1 MAEGETE
8 KEYDTR
14 KANEELRERFQ
25 ALTAAL
31 KESPQPP
38 LEASL
43 HFCQEFCQVLVE
55 HAGRWKT
62 DEDPLPLLEVY
73 TVAILSFAKAA
84 SCLSS
89 DCENV
94 PLLLEK
100 LALSCA
106 ELLLSVPQ
114 HVPGALWEE
123 FQSSV
128 KLAHS
133 LLQESGSTQLRLLS
147 VLAQQD
153 GVWANTTLS
162 SILSNQIPRAEQ
174 VHEYLE
180 SEGPTLLNMRIKHLI
195 KVDGIDKAA
204 VLAKICSEYP
214 GYEGKGNFKQ
224 TYLVCICMI
233 KSQEQLMEEVRNS
246 CLLMF
251 TGTLH
256 RNPTTE
262 QQGRISSSAVLGLS
276 CAQ

>member
-14 KANEELRERFQ
+14 KAIDELRERFQ
-25 ALTAAL
+25 GLTTAL
-31 KESPQPP
+31 KENSKSP

-89 DCENV
+89 ECENV

-100 LALSCA
+100 LSLSCA
-106 ELLLSVPQ
+106 ELLLLLPQ

-123 FQSSV
+123 FQSSM

-133 LLQESGSTQLRLLS
+133 LLQESGSTQLCLLS

-153 GVWANTTLS
+153 GVWSNTTLS
-162 SILSNQIPRAEQ
+162 SILSDQIPQTEQ
-174 VHEYLE
+174 VREYLE
-180 SEGPTLLNMRIKHLI
+180 LEGATLLNMRIKHLI
-195 KVDGIDKAA
+195 KVDSVDKAA
-204 VLAKICSEYP
+204 VLAKMCSEYP

-224 TYLVCICMI
+224 TYLLCICMA
-233 KSQEQLMEEVRNS
+233 KSQEQLMEEVRNDTQKHS
-246 CLLMF
+246 SLYA
-251 TGTLH
+251 
-256 RNPTTE
+256 
-262 QQGRISSSAVLGLS
+262 QGYYI
-276 CAQ
+276 

>member
-1 MAEGETE
+1 MPVCGLFF
-8 KEYDTR
+8 D
-14 KANEELRERFQ
+14 
-25 ALTAAL
+25 
-31 KESPQPP
+31 S
-38 LEASL
+38 
-43 HFCQEFCQVLVE
+43 QVLVE

-153 GVWANTTLS
+153 GVWTNATLS
-162 SILSNQIPRAEQ
+162 SILSNQIPRTEQ

-180 SEGPTLLNMRIKHLI
+180 SEGPALLNMRIKRLPI
-195 KVDGIDKAA
+195 
-204 VLAKICSEYP
+204 
-214 GYEGKGNFKQ
+214 
-224 TYLVCICMI
+224 
-233 KSQEQLMEEVRNS
+233 R
-246 CLLMF
+246 
-251 TGTLH
+251 
-256 RNPTTE
+256 
-262 QQGRISSSAVLGLS
+262 SSAAARRWHCSAETSATFCFSSKLS
-276 CAQ
+276 KMR

>member
-8 KEYDTR
+8 REYDTR
-14 KANEELRERFQ
+14 KAIEELRERFQ
-25 ALTAAL
+25 GLTTVL
-31 KESPQPP
+31 KESSQSP

-89 DCENV
+89 ECENV

-100 LALSCA
+100 LALCCSY
-106 ELLLSVPQ
+106 LPQ

-123 FQSSV
+123 FQSSM

-133 LLQESGSTQLRLLS
+133 LLQESGSTQLCLLS

-153 GVWANTTLS
+153 GVWSNTTLS
-162 SILSNQIPRAEQ
+162 SILSNE
-174 VHEYLE
+174 
-180 SEGPTLLNMRIKHLI
+180 TLKLS
-195 KVDGIDKAA
+195 KVGS
-204 VLAKICSEYP
+204 LWM
-214 GYEGKGNFKQ
+214 
-224 TYLVCICMI
+224 CI
-233 KSQEQLMEEVRNS
+233 VR
-246 CLLMF
+246 
-251 TGTLH
+251 
-256 RNPTTE
+256 
-262 QQGRISSSAVLGLS
+262 SSLWKR
-276 CAQ
+276 